1 MSPLPL
7 SIRPTGADHRILWS
21 GHFPA
26 CRKPA
31 RRATILEA
39 NVLPISHNSDEIAV
53 EKFITAVAARLANLH
68 APEPGEDDA
77 ARWTDERIAENLMRR
92 TLRGDEIEVAAHCL
106 LLYKRQA
113 PRETLVRASTR
124 F

>member
-1 MSPLPL
+1 M
-7 SIRPTGADHRILWS
+7 
-21 GHFPA
+21 
-26 CRKPA
+26 
-31 RRATILEA
+31 
-39 NVLPISHNSDEIAV
+39 LPISHNSDEIAV

-124 F
+124 FLRDGLSAYRAIDAAVSDELALPSGADF